1 MRIVDIKKDKYNLH
15 FIKTNKFKTTLV
27 KVIFSNNLKKEELTI
42 RNLLLNNLLFSS
54 AKYNTLRKMAIKKDD
69 LFGIDLYSKTYKR
82 GSLALSEISLTALS
96 DKYTEKGSL
105 KKGLEFMF
113 DITNIHMNIRII
125 YYVKHKF

>member
-1 MRIVDIKKDKYNLH
+1 
-15 FIKTNKFKTTLV
+15 
-27 KVIFSNNLKKEELTI
+27 
-42 RNLLLNNLLFSS
+42 
-54 AKYNTLRKMAIKKDD
+54 MAIKKDD

-113 DITNIHMNIRII
+113 DIINNPNIHMDISN
-125 YYVKHKF
+125 VKHKF